1 MEKIKGSPAK
11 IKPEIVLRPQRCD
24 ILNRFQLHIGKIF
37 LVSKLKRQNQKHRT
51 IKSIRNFFPNHRSE
65 NTSLWCI
72 WWSVLPGKN
81 TATKAP
87 VYLTSGKVF
96 LTVAHHSGKE
106 VKQCPLMTVKSLDK
120 KHVNWYK
127 ERHKEERE
135 KGKVIKEEG
144 G

>member
-11 IKPEIVLRPQRCD
+11 IKPETVLQPQRCN
-24 ILNRFQLHIGKIF
+24 ILNRFQLHIEF
-37 LVSKLKRQNQKHRT
+37 FFPVSNLKRQNQKHRT
-51 IKSIRNFFPNHRSE
+51 IKSIRFFFQNHRSE

-72 WWSVLPGKN
+72 WWSVLQGKN
-81 TATKAP
+81 IATKAP
-87 VYLTSGKVF
+87 VNRTGSKVF
-96 LTVAHHSGKE
+96 LTVAHHSGKD
-106 VKQCPLMTVKSLDK
+106 VKRSPLMTVKSLDK